1 MQYSFKYLCRCP
13 VMGKIGF
20 FYFGQ
25 IILKLFLLEIKV
37 LLCCVDEFTVVIL
50 WEENVVSCKVS
61 ALQHLEF

>member
-1 MQYSFKYLCRCP
+1 
-13 VMGKIGF
+13 MGKIGF